1 MNYLVPEHILED
13 IANTARAITG
23 RSTFLDL
30 EEIAPLLF
38 ENFVTT
44 TGTDAASFSTLKK
57 IYVIPFD
64 VKYVKPSGEIIIA
77 ENLTSGTFNFKQGTK
92 FCIKN
97 FHGLYKKSGVN
108 FQQVEPDEGY
118 DFAFTGSVTG
128 EINLAAW
135 SGIDDNNMVWKEY

>member
-1 MNYLVPEHILED
+1 MRQVFP
-13 IANTARAITG
+13 
-23 RSTFLDL
+23 
-30 EEIAPLLF
+30 
-38 ENFVTT
+38 
-44 TGTDAASFSTLKK
+44 
-57 IYVIPFD
+57 IPFG

-128 EINLAAW
+128 EINLAESSIQHIKCA
-135 SGIDDNNMVWKEY
+135 KC